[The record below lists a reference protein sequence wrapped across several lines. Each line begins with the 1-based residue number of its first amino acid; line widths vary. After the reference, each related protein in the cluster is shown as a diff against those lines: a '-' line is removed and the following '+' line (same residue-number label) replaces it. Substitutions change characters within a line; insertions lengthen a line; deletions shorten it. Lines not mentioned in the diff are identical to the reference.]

1 MHIFLILLLKF
12 IGVIILENQLIVYT
26 PKKNVKKIILCVLLG
41 LLISIIIFVVTVFC
55 SALVCSQNKWDKKDY
70 VDLKTTDLIL
80 KTQ

>member
-1 MHIFLILLLKF
+1 M
-12 IGVIILENQLIVYT
+12 ENQLIVYT

-41 LLISIIIFVVTVFC
+41 LLISIIIFVITVVS
-55 SALVCSQNKWDKKDY
+55 SALICSKNKWNKNDY